1 VNRIGATAAAALV
14 ATLAAAAFAEASAP
28 KAFAEASA
36 PRALSTPQ
44 AASAEASAPRAAA
57 QTSTRRAQA
66 STPKQAEEVPA
77 PQVER
82 IEPVERPWGYPVLRI
97 GQSYTLKNGE
107 TARHVTVIFG
117 DANIDGRVDRDVVVV
132 LGSANLSST
141 AVIDGSL
148 VVVGGS
154 IKAVDGAKVNEDL
167 FVGGGGLEAP
177 VGFAPGGHYVAIGST
192 ALGGYFQDFVPW
204 LTRGLLWGRPI
215 VPGLSWVWAVAGLF
229 FLLNLLLNVVFDA
242 PVKASAATM
251 RATPMSAFMTGL
263 LVMLLAGPVCLLLA
277 VSVIGIAVVPFVACA
292 LLIAAVFGKIAF
304 ARWIGM
310 SVVHQDEP
318 DNRSQ
323 SMRSF
328 LIGSAVMC
336 VAYMIPIVGFVTWA
350 LAGVF
355 GLGASTMAFFS
366 AYRRE
371 NPKPPRKIKTPAPES
386 TPPSA
391 SAPPPSIPAT
401 EGPSPSVAFAT
412 AMPAAE
418 EPLYAAVATGA
429 ADAGTGAAATEL
441 VMLPRAAFVERL
453 AAFVLDAILV
463 IIIVQVLD
471 IHHEEA
477 RVGFLVALAYHISF
491 WTLKSTTLGGIICQ
505 LRLVRVDGERVTFP
519 DALVRGLTGIF
530 SLAVF
535 GIGFLWILKDPD
547 KQAWHDRVAG
557 TYVVKVPRNFPI

>member
-1 VNRIGATAAAALV
+1 MNRTGATVAIALV
-14 ATLAAAAFAEASAP
+14 AALAIFPTRAE
-28 KAFAEASA
+28 
-36 PRALSTPQ
+36 
-44 AASAEASAPRAAA
+44 A
-57 QTSTRRAQA
+57 QTST
-66 STPKQAEEVPA
+66 PKAPRQAEEIPA
-77 PQVER
+77 PQAERVEPMPDR
-82 IEPVERPWGYPVLRI
+82 TPWGYPVLRI
-97 GQSYTLKNGE
+97 GQSYQLKNGE
-107 TARHVTVIFG
+107 VAREVIVVFG
-117 DANIDGRVDRDVVVV
+117 DAYIDGRVDRDVVVI
-132 LGSANLSST
+132 LGSAHLAST

-154 IKAVDGAKVNEDL
+154 AKAAQGAKIHEDL
-167 FVGGGGLEAP
+167 FVGGGGLDAP
-177 VGFAPGGHYVAIGST
+177 VGFAPGGRYVAIGST
-192 ALGGYFQDFVPW
+192 ALGRYFEDFVPW

-215 VPGLSWVWAVAGLF
+215 VPSLPWVWAIAGLF
-229 FLLNLLLNVVFDA
+229 FLVNLLLNVVFDA
-242 PVKASAATM
+242 PVKASVVTL

-277 VSVIGIAVVPFVACA
+277 VSVIGLAVVPFVVCA

-304 ARWIGM
+304 ARWLGM

-318 DNRSQ
+318 DNKAQ

-336 VAYMIPIVGFVTWA
+336 IAYMIPIVGFVTWG

-371 NPKPPRKIKTPAPES
+371 NPKPPRKVKVPAPE
-386 TPPSA
+386 PPPPA
-391 SAPPPSIPAT
+391 APPPISGP
-401 EGPSPSVAFAT
+401 EGPFDGAQDRPSPSVADAS
-412 AMPAAE
+412 AVPPAE
-418 EPLYAAVATGA
+418 EPLYAAVATGPVDA
-429 ADAGTGAAATEL
+429 APGAAATEL

-453 AAFVLDAILV
+453 AAFALDAILV

-471 IHHEEA
+471 IHHQEA
-477 RVGFLVALAYHISF
+477 RVGFIVALAYHISF

-505 LRLVRVDGERVTFP
+505 LRLVRVDGARVSFP

-535 GIGFLWILKDPD
+535 GLGFLWILRDPD

-557 TYVVKVPRNFPI
+557 TYVVKVPRNWPI

>member
-1 VNRIGATAAAALV
+1 MNRIGATVAITLV
-14 ATLAAAAFAEASAP
+14 AGLAILPSRSE
-28 KAFAEASA
+28 
-36 PRALSTPQ
+36 
-44 AASAEASAPRAAA
+44 A
-57 QTSTRRAQA
+57 QTSTRRTAQA
-66 STPKQAEEVPA
+66 STPKQAEESPA

-82 IEPVERPWGYPVLRI
+82 VDPMPDRVHWGYPVVRI
-97 GQSYTLKNGE
+97 GQSYQLKNGE
-107 TARHVTVIFG
+107 VARDVTVIFG
-117 DANIDGRVDRDVVVV
+117 DAYIDGRVDRDVVVI
-132 LGSANLSST
+132 LGSAHLAGT

-154 IKAVDGAKVNEDL
+154 AKAAEGAKVNEDL
-167 FVGGGGLEAP
+167 FVGGGGLDAP
-177 VGFAPGGHYVAIGST
+177 VGFTPGGHYVAIGST

-215 VPGLSWVWAVAGLF
+215 VPSLPWVWAVAGLF
-229 FLLNLLLNVVFDA
+229 FLVNLLLNAVFDP
-242 PVKASAATM
+242 PVKAGVNTL

-277 VSVIGIAVVPFVACA
+277 VSVIGIAVVPFVICA
-292 LLIAAVFGKIAF
+292 LLIGTVFGKIAF

-310 SVVHQDEP
+310 TVVHQDEP
-318 DNRSQ
+318 DNRAQ

-336 VAYMIPIVGFVTWA
+336 IAYMIPIVGFVTWG

-371 NPKPPRKIKTPAPES
+371 NPKPPRKIKTPAPDS
-386 TPPSA
+386 APPSA
-391 SAPPPSIPAT
+391 TAPPPSIPAAP
-401 EGPSPSVAFAT
+401 EGPSPSVAFAS
-412 AMPAAE
+412 AVPPAE

-429 ADAGTGAAATEL
+429 VEAGPVAAASEL
-441 VMLPRAAFVERL
+441 VMLPRAAFVDRL
-453 AAFVLDAILV
+453 AAFALDAILV

-471 IHHEEA
+471 IHHQEA

-505 LRLVRVDGERVTFP
+505 LRLVRVDGGRVSFP

-535 GIGFLWILKDPD
+535 GLGFLWILKDPY

-557 TYVVKVPRNFPI
+557 TYVVKVPRNWPI